1 MDFSTLEELIKI
13 PKKGNASKGKKEE
26 YLLEMSILLNEEGY
40 SASAEKY
47 LISGFSFSSV
57 SPLIS
62 LMHGKNS
69 EEKYEIIEKVIRGS
83 LFRKNDNGISFKI
96 AVSLLCQVINKYPEE
111 QKITE
116 KIIGNIPNLSR
127 NKEGNI
133 IGGASKLIEKYFVNE
148 LNNNA
153 ILPDLSMLEIDL
165 ARVVEFCKLFSNL
178 LVNIDP
184 SKKTNIN
191 SLNRVKKW
199 VSINTSEASNVKE
212 TNKMENI
219 KFIESNKKQLISE
232 DDFSKKPFRFN
243 ELLDFAEYLKQ
254 AESRITATGL
264 HIKSLEKSLST
275 IKENLNN
282 TNTRYD
288 RLKRE
293 HEVLKDQ
300 YNNKILEN
308 EKLYGEKVKLDL
320 EFERY
325 RLAYEIK
332 MEEINV
338 LKQEIEK
345 QESVISVFSADK
357 QNAKNEQLNA
367 IASKLKSEY
376 IDYQDAVEMEMT
388 IDLGENLRQQLNTVF
403 KILTKNGINIKGR

>member
-13 PKKGNASKGKKEE
+13 PKKGNASKKKEEE

-308 EKLYGEKVKLDL
+308 EKLHGEKVKLDL